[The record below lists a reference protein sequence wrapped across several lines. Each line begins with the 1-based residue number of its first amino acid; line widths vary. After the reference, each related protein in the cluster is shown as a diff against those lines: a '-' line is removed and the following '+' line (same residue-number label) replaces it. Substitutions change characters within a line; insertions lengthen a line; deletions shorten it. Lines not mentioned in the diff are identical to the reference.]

1 MGYKKQTR
9 RRRPGEGRN
18 KWILPLI
25 CALLFIWLAGASL
38 RGKSPTEL
46 FSDVYYWIIGSDSPN
61 KSRSELKSI
70 IETKDLKVDSLA
82 SALEELKNKSPYRSA
97 IVKTTAN
104 SLNLRSQ
111 PNLSSE
117 VVIKI
122 PDSSAVK
129 ILYFDEEVLVLD
141 GETGKWCKVKYADK
155 EGWVWGNYLETIQKL
170 GLLSYPK
177 GRLPQ

>member
-9 RRRPGEGRN
+9 RRRQGAGRN
-18 KWILPLI
+18 KWAIPI
-25 CALLFIWLAGASL
+25 ACALLLLWVIGSSL

-46 FSDVYYWIIGSDSPN
+46 FSDVYYWVIGTESPY
-61 KSRSELKSI
+61 KSRSELKSVI
-70 IETKDLKVDSLA
+70 QTKTATIDSLA
-82 SALEELKNKSPYRSA
+82 AALDELKNKSPYRTA

-104 SLNLRSQ
+104 SLNLRME
-111 PNLSSE
+111 PNLSSD

-155 EGWVWGNYLETIQKL
+155 EGWVWGNYLELQD
-170 GLLSYPK
+170 
-177 GRLPQ
+177 

>member
-9 RRRPGEGRN
+9 RRKLGSGGN
-18 KWILPLI
+18 NWILPLVVSI
-25 CALLFIWLAGASL
+25 LSIWLITSSI

-46 FSDVYYWIIGSDSPN
+46 FSDVYYWIIGTDSPN

-70 IETKDLKVDSLA
+70 ILTKEASIDSLNA
-82 SALEELKNKSPYRSA
+82 ALFELKNKNPYRTA

-104 SLNLRSQ
+104 SLNLRAE

-122 PDSSAVK
+122 PDSSAVN
-129 ILYFDEEVLVLD
+129 ILYFDQEVLVLD
-141 GETGKWCKVKYADK
+141 GVAGKWCKVKYADK
-155 EGWVWGNYLETIQKL
+155 EGWVWGNYLEMVD
-170 GLLSYPK
+170 
-177 GRLPQ
+177 